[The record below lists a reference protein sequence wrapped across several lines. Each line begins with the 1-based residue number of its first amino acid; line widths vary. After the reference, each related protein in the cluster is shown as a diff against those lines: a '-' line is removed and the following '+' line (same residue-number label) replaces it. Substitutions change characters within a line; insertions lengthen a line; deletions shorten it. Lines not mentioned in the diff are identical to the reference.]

1 MSNSKN
7 KDSISISS
15 LWYKIKNHLR
25 SLFKSS
31 EITQQE
37 DKSGSQSG
45 SSGSGG
51 KSGKLK
57 GQGFKDPKAA
67 THVKDPETILYNEL
81 KKDPA
86 AMQALKKLINH
97 DQRHGQIP
105 VSEIVSSFEII
116 KNSTQALQS
125 IADSPF
131 APPEAK
137 ARARNELALKRL
149 KKFQEQ
155 QGLTPEGPKPG
166 LRK

>member
-1 MSNSKN
+1 MSNSTN
-7 KDSISISS
+7 KDSLS
-15 LWYKIKNHLR
+15 LWYKIKNYLSSLLR
-25 SLFKSS
+25 STYEAK
-31 EITQQE
+31 Q
-37 DKSGSQSG
+37 DDDSGSQSG
-45 SSGSGG
+45 GSGSGG
-51 KSGKLK
+51 KSGKVK
-57 GQGFKDPKAA
+57 SQGFVDPKAA

-97 DQRHGQIP
+97 DNRHGQIP
-105 VSEIVSSFEII
+105 VSEIASSFEII

-155 QGLTPEGPKPG
+155 QGLSPDGPKPG